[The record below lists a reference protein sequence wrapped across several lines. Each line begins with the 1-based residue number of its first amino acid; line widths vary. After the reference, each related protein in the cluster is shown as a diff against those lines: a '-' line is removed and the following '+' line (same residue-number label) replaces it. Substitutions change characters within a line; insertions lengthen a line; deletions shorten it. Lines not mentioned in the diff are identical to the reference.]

1 MARDIQALVKA
12 VNDCGASVRR
22 LPDGK
27 FTLLGSVPDG
37 LLAEIR
43 ANRDAFVDAWDEERR
58 TRYLRCPPSNLL
70 LRSAPPAWRADV
82 RRRVE
87 SYALG
92 QGGDVGRWALLRGA
106 AYQEANPKWKP
117 ADAAAAALSDL
128 LHWQFSD
135 RHFKPEEVLL
145 TFDEV
150 LRC

>member
-1 MARDIQALVKA
+1 MARDIHALVEA
-12 VNDCGASVRR
+12 VNACGASVRR

-27 FTLLGSVPDG
+27 FTLVGSVPDD

-43 ANRDAFVDAWDEERR
+43 ANRDAFVDAWDDERR

-70 LRSAPPAWRADV
+70 LRSAPPTWRADV

-92 QGGDVGRWALLRGA
+92 QGGDVGRWVLLRGA

-117 ADAAAAALSDL
+117 ADAAVSALADL
-128 LHWQFSD
+128 MTWQFSD
-135 RHFKPEEVLL
+135 RHPQPEEVLR